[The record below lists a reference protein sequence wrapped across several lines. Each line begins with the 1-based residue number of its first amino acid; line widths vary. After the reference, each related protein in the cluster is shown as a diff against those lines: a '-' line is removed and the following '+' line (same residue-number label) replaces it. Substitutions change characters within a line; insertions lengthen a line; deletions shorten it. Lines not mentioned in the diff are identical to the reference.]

1 MSVTIRCER
10 QLFPV
15 TIDGHEVLYH
25 HAQRSIIPAWCCR
38 FWTANTEGISDT
50 WITQFAPFL
59 RNYGQDD
66 LLTKQMVDELISKP
80 ELYLA
85 SIYWAFTTV
94 SPFCHGLAARCL
106 DRMTASPLRPLAPN
120 DLMGTALHSL
130 VHALL
135 APIPP

>member
-1 MSVTIRCER
+1 MSGMISHER
-10 QLFPV
+10 QLFPA
-15 TIDGHEVLYH
+15 TIDGHKVLYH
-25 HAQRSIIPAWCCR
+25 HAQRSVTPAWSCR

-50 WITQFAPFL
+50 WITQFPPFL

-66 LLTKQMVDELISKP
+66 LLTKQLVDEFISKP

-94 SPFCHGLAARCL
+94 SPFCHALAADC
-106 DRMTASPLRPLAPN
+106 MTISPLRPLAQKH
-120 DLMGTALHSL
+120 LMGAAPHSL

-135 APIPP
+135 APVQP